1 MSGRGLRQVI
11 MLGGVMLAAVAC
23 ATTAPP
29 APPASQAPAPG
40 TAAGPPPPEV
50 PEVFESKDFF
60 VVVPK
65 IPETSASLA
74 ARFLGDA
81 AKAWMIEDY
90 VDANTFPPRQAVI
103 IPRRPWNPAGVTWA
117 GYRLVPIL
125 VYHNLDRQP
134 KGRLV
139 QSAASFEQ
147 QMRYLKA
154 EGYRPITL
162 GDFLEFTRLGRQLPK
177 KAVVL
182 TFDDGYKSFKLYA
195 YPVLKELGFPA
206 TLFVYT
212 DYVGTGRNALSWQE
226 LKELEVEGFDIQAHS
241 KTHGDLRRT
250 PGETPAQFDRRMHAE
265 LAVPR
270 EMFQR
275 QLGQTPETLAYPYGR
290 WDTEVLKHVKAMGY
304 AAAFTVRRQA
314 NPAFVSPLTIHRS
327 QIYADM
333 TLEEFA
339 KNLTLFQEEDL
350 R

>member
-1 MSGRGLRQVI
+1 VSGRRFRWIIL
-11 MLGGVMLAAVAC
+11 LGGVVLAAAAC
-23 ATTAPP
+23 ATTALP
-29 APPASQAPAPG
+29 APPAPAPAP
-40 TAAGPPPPEV
+40 AAGPPL
-50 PEVFESKDFF
+50 PEVFESEDFF

-65 IPETSASLA
+65 LPETSASLA
-74 ARFLGDA
+74 ARYLGDA

-90 VDANTFPPRQAVI
+90 VDANTFPPGQAVV
-103 IPRRPWNPAGVTWA
+103 IPRRPWNPAGVTTA
-117 GYRLVPIL
+117 GYRLVPVL

-139 QSAASFEQ
+139 LSAASFEQ

-154 EGYRPITL
+154 EGYRPIAL
-162 GDFLEFTRLGRQLPK
+162 GDFLEFSRLGRQLPK
-177 KAVVL
+177 KSVVL

-212 DYVGTGRNALSWQE
+212 DYVGAGRHALSWQE
-226 LKELEVEGFDIQAHS
+226 LKELEAEGFDVQAHS
-241 KTHGDLRRT
+241 KTHNDLRRAS
-250 PGETPAQFDRRMHAE
+250 GETAAQFDRRMQAE

-270 EMFQR
+270 EMFKR
-275 QLGQTPETLAYPYGR
+275 QLGQVPEMLAYPYGR
-290 WDTEVLKHVKAMGY
+290 WDTDVLKHVKATGY

-314 NPAFVSPLTIHRS
+314 NPSFVPPLTIHRS